1 MLERCLHA
9 CVQETVLQESSMM
22 IPQTLQRLETAFGD
36 LKSFLAENEQDLGGT
51 EELKA
56 AKEMIEQVSPSI
68 PS

>member
-1 MLERCLHA
+1 
-9 CVQETVLQESSMM
+9 MM